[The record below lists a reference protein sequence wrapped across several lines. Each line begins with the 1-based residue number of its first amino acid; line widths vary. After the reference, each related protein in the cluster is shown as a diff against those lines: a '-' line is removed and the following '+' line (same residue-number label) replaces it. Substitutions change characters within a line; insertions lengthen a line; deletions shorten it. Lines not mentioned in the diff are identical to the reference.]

1 MNTVNILL
9 IGDIVG
15 KPGRAIIKNYL
26 NEICKEYA
34 VDCVI
39 ANCENAAGGMSIT
52 PEIAQE
58 LFSYGIH
65 ILTTGNHIF
74 NNRTIIKLLESNNSI
89 LRPANFPA
97 GVPGNGVTIIQ
108 IKNFNIAVVNLIGR
122 INMEPVDCPFVAFN
136 TLYDEIKQKCDV
148 IIVDFHA
155 EATSEKKAFGWF
167 ADGRASAVCG
177 THTHVQTADETI
189 LPQGTAY
196 ITDVGMTGPFDSV
209 IGMDK
214 ESSIHNFI
222 YHTRIKFKVA
232 QNDPKLNAVLVTCN
246 SQGRAVSIT
255 RIVKSY
261 ELSPSIS

>member
-15 KPGRAIIKNYL
+15 KPGRGIVKNYL
-26 NEICKEYA
+26 NEICREYS

-65 ILTTGNHIF
+65 VLTTGNHIF
-74 NNRTIIKLLESNNSI
+74 NNRTIIKLLETNTK
-89 LRPANFPA
+89 LLLPANFPQ
-97 GVPGNGVTIIQ
+97 GVPGSRYTIITM
-108 IKNFNIAVVNLIGR
+108 NNLNIAVVSLMGR
-122 INMEPVDCPFVAFN
+122 INMEPIDCPFITFN
-136 TLYDEIKQKCDV
+136 TLYEEIKHKSNI

-167 ADGRASAVCG
+167 ADGRATAVCG

-189 LPQGTAY
+189 LPNGTAY
-196 ITDVGMTGPFDSV
+196 ISDVGMTGPFDSV

-214 ESSIHNFI
+214 ESSIHNFV

-232 QNDPKLNAVLVTCN
+232 QNDPKLNAVLITCN
-246 SQGRAVSIT
+246 SQGKAESIT

-261 ELSPSIS
+261 ELLPTNS

>member
-1 MNTVNILL
+1 MDTINILL

-15 KPGRAIIKNYL
+15 RPGRAIIKNYL
-26 NEICKEYA
+26 KDICNEYS
-34 VDCVI
+34 VHLVI

-52 PEIAQE
+52 PEIANE
-58 LFSYGIH
+58 LFSYGVH

-74 NNRTIIKLLESNNSI
+74 NNRTIMQYLEINKNI

-97 GVPGNGVTIIQ
+97 GVPGNKYRIIK
-108 IKNFNIAVVNLIGR
+108 INNIDIAVMNLIGR
-122 INMEPVDCPFVAFN
+122 INMEPVDCPFLTFN
-136 TLYDEIKQKCDV
+136 TLYDDIRQKANI

-189 LPQGTAY
+189 LPHGTAY

-214 ESSIHNFI
+214 DSSIHNFI

-232 QNDPKLNAVLVTCN
+232 QNDPKLNAVLLTCN
-246 SQGRAVSIT
+246 SHGKAVAIK

-261 ELSPSIS
+261 ELSPSNS

>member
-1 MNTVNILL
+1 MDTINILL

-15 KPGRAIIKNYL
+15 RPGRAIIKNYL
-26 NEICKEYA
+26 NDICQEYSA
-34 VDCVI
+34 HLVI

-52 PEIAQE
+52 PEIASE

-65 ILTTGNHIF
+65 ILTSGNHIF
-74 NNRTIIKLLESNNSI
+74 NNRTIIKYLEMNNNI

-97 GVPGNGVTIIQ
+97 GVPGNGYVIVKINN
-108 IKNFNIAVVNLIGR
+108 INIAVVSLIGR
-122 INMEPVDCPFVAFN
+122 INMEPVDCPFKTFD
-136 TLYDEIKQKCDV
+136 TLHTEIRKKAH
-148 IIVDFHA
+148 IIIIDFHA

-189 LPQGTAY
+189 LPNGTAY

-246 SQGRAVSIT
+246 SLGRALSIT

-261 ELSPSIS
+261 ELSPSNS

>member
-1 MNTVNILL
+1 MNTINILI

-15 KPGRAIIKNYL
+15 RPGRAIIKNYL
-26 NEICKEYA
+26 RDICKEYS
-34 VDCVI
+34 VHLVI

-52 PEIAQE
+52 PEIASE

-65 ILTTGNHIF
+65 VLTTGNHIF
-74 NNRTIIKLLESNNSI
+74 NNRTIIKYLETNNTI
-89 LRPANFPA
+89 LRPANFPED
-97 GVPGNGVTIIQ
+97 VPGNGYVVVKVNNID
-108 IKNFNIAVVNLIGR
+108 IAVVSLIGR
-122 INMEPVDCPFVAFN
+122 INMEPVDCPFFVFN
-136 TLYDEIKQKCDV
+136 KIFEDV
-148 IIVDFHA
+148 RSKTKIIIVDFHA

-167 ADGRASAVCG
+167 ADGRATAVCG

-214 ESSIHNFI
+214 ESSIHNFM

-232 QNDPKLNAVLVTCN
+232 KNDPGLNAVLVTCN
-246 SQGRAVSIT
+246 TQGRAVSIT

-261 ELSPSIS
+261 ELSPSNS